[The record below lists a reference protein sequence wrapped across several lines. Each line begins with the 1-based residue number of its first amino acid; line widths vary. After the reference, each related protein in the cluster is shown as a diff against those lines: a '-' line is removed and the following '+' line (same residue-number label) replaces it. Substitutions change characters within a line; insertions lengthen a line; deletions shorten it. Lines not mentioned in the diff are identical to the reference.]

1 MRTVYATLLIS
12 LLVVGCASTGGHRL
26 PDGVRNEAN
35 LYYVQH
41 QPKDGRN
48 LHNIIAEA
56 MRDRGF
62 NAMAGLAEDQPPN
75 AEYYVRYED
84 RWAWDMRMYLLFLQI
99 NIHEASSGNVI
110 GYGRSYQ
117 PSLSAMGMSFRD
129 VIDRALEVLLEGR

>member
-1 MRTVYATLLIS
+1 
-12 LLVVGCASTGGHRL
+12 
-26 PDGVRNEAN
+26 
-35 LYYVQH
+35 
-41 QPKDGRN
+41 
-48 LHNIIAEA
+48 
-56 MRDRGF
+56 
-62 NAMAGLAEDQPPN
+62 MAGLAEDQPPN